1 MRFLSGR
8 FGSEAIARRY
18 LRFPPGALDAGDNS
32 GRQMSISISDHISW
46 QNVPGELALFD
57 VRDGR
62 YHALNGTAAE
72 IWRGIAAGQEP
83 AEIAADLRARHDA
96 SPGEIEQAVDDFI
109 AAARDKGLL
118 A

>member
-1 MRFLSGR
+1 MLRD
-8 FGSEAIARRY
+8 
-18 LRFPPGALDAGDNS
+18 LRFSRSRLQAAATRERRMTL
-32 GRQMSISISDHISW
+32 SIADHISW

-57 VRDGR
+57 TRDGR

-83 AEIAADLRARHDA
+83 AEIAADLRTRHDA
-96 SPGEIEQAVDDFI
+96 PDEEIEQAVEDFI

>member
-1 MRFLSGR
+1 MTLS
-8 FGSEAIARRY
+8 IA
-18 LRFPPGALDAGDNS
+18 
-32 GRQMSISISDHISW
+32 DHISW

-72 IWRGIAAGQEP
+72 IWRAIAAGQSP
-83 AEIAADLRARHDA
+83 PEIVAGLRARHEA
-96 SPGEIEQAVDDFI
+96 PEGEIEQAVDAFI
-109 AAARDKGLL
+109 ATARDKGLL

>member
-1 MRFLSGR
+1 VTLS
-8 FGSEAIARRY
+8 I
-18 LRFPPGALDAGDNS
+18 P
-32 GRQMSISISDHISW
+32 DHVSW

-72 IWRGIAAGQEP
+72 IWRAIAAGQSAP
-83 AEIAADLRARHDA
+83 EIVTALRDRHDA
-96 SPGEIEQAVDDFI
+96 PDGEIERAVDEFI
-109 AAARDKGLL
+109 AAARGKGLL

>member
-1 MRFLSGR
+1 VTLS
-8 FGSEAIARRY
+8 IA
-18 LRFPPGALDAGDNS
+18 
-32 GRQMSISISDHISW
+32 DHISW

-72 IWRGIAAGQEP
+72 IWRCIAAGQSP
-83 AEIAADLRARHDA
+83 SDIVAGLRARHDA
-96 SPGEIEQAVDDFI
+96 PDGEIEQAVDAFI
-109 AAARDKGLL
+109 ATARDKGLL